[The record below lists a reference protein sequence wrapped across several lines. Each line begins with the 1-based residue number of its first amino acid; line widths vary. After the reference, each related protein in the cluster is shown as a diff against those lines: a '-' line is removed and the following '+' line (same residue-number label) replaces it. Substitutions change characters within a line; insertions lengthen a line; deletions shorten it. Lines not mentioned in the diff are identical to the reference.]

1 MKSSPLLAMVIA
13 ASAAGAPAEP
23 PGETLRAPPLP
34 AIGSETVVGTGLLV
48 ARPAT
53 PSCTVELF
61 AMREF
66 EGDARAPIDFAPPAG
81 CPGPWSKV
89 VLEADFR
96 VTAGEQFDRTAFINL
111 AGVNLL
117 TGTTME
123 PGRTRAPQWHVEQDV
138 TDYAALFKDAHAGE
152 ALLTNY
158 VDGRYTGRLFMGARL
173 VFYRTSAERPAPQT
187 PDLVLALADKPT
199 QLTAEQPEVERDV
212 TLPRNVERLAI
223 DVMAEPQADDEFW
236 YFCPPDRVT
245 ERPKQGGQPPCGAPF
260 RETEIRIDGM
270 LAGFAPAYPWIY
282 TGGVNPRMWVLAPGV
297 EALNLQPYRV
307 DLTPFAGL
315 IDDGK
320 PHRIALR
327 VTGVHRYFNVMG
339 TLMAWLDPA
348 RTVVGGA
355 LTLNQLKSAEPRI
368 GGRMRLAGEDDV
380 MGKAIVTAR
389 REESVAGYVQTS
401 RGRVETRVR
410 YDWRFAN
417 RQHGSHDGRL
427 HIDQSATLRT
437 GIRTRG
443 PDGSRYRTLVE
454 HFPLVIDIYER
465 PTGQDKVS
473 DMHFRQGL
481 HRSESERQARWARRR
496 VTRLSV
502 EPRVHMVIPPSG
514 RRDAKGSA
522 TTVTRTA
529 IRDSQAGCHDRTVT
543 VKDGRVVAIKEGC

>member
-1 MKSSPLLAMVIA
+1 MKRSPLLAILIA
-13 ASAAGAPAEP
+13 VSPPGVRAEP
-23 PGETLRAPPLP
+23 PGGALRTPPLP
-34 AIGSETVVGTGLLV
+34 VIGSETVVGTGLLV

-66 EGDARAPIDFAPPAG
+66 QGEARAPIDFAPPAD
-81 CPGPWSKV
+81 CPAPWSKV
-89 VLEADFR
+89 VLEADFH

-123 PGRTRAPQWHVEQDV
+123 PGRKRAPQWHVEQDV
-138 TDYAALFKDAHAGE
+138 TDYTALFKDRRAGE

-158 VDGRYTGRLFMGARL
+158 VDGRYTGRLFLGARL
-173 VFYRTSAERPAPQT
+173 VFYSASADFPAAKT

-199 QLTAEQPEVERDV
+199 QLTAEQPEVARSI
-212 TLPRNVERLAI
+212 TFPRNVERLAI

-260 RETEIRIDGM
+260 RETEIRIDGV

-315 IDDGK
+315 INDGK
-320 PHRIALR
+320 THRIALH

-348 RTVVGGA
+348 RTVVSGA
-355 LTLNQLKSAEPRI
+355 LTLNRLTSAEQRI
-368 GGRMRLAGEDDV
+368 SGRMRLVGEDDV
-380 MGKAIVTAR
+380 VGRAIVTTR
-389 REESVAGYVQTS
+389 RDESVAGYVQTS
-401 RGRVETRVR
+401 RGRIETRVL

-417 RQHGSHDGRL
+417 RQHGSQGGRL
-427 HIDQSATLRT
+427 HIDQSATVRT
-437 GIRTRG
+437 DTRTQG
-443 PDGSRYRTLVE
+443 PDGSRHRTLTE
-454 HFPLVIDIYER
+454 HFPLVIDIHER
-465 PTGQDKVS
+465 PAGQDKVS

-481 HRSESERQARWARRR
+481 HRSESERHGRWTRKR

-522 TTVTRTA
+522 TTVSRTV
-529 IRDSQAGCHDRTVT
+529 IRDTLAGCHDRTVT
-543 VKDGRVVAIKEGC
+543 VSDGRIAAIADGC